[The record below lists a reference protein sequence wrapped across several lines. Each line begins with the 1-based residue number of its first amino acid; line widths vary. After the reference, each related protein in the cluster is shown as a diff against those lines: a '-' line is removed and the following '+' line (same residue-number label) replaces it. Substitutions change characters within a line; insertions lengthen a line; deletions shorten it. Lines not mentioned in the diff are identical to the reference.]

1 MPGAHS
7 LSKPGAQEGAYVQEA
22 CSDWPGL
29 DVDLE
34 AFTRYALARVFSA
47 SPPPLAHAGDLLLAF
62 ACVTNVSGAAAA
74 FKRTFQEVME
84 GALSRRR
91 ASDAEAADV
100 TQIVYERLLVGTV
113 SSPPK
118 LTQYRGHGPLR
129 AWVAT
134 NVTTTLLMMR
144 RSAKRR
150 RERPEE
156 EGAAVAGA
164 GLETAYLKQRYR
176 AEIEAAIVRA
186 LGRLPERARTLLR
199 LHLGQRLT
207 IDHLGAIY
215 RVNRATTARWLSA
228 ARDALAANARAEIK
242 AALRI
247 DDSEC
252 DSLMTLMRGD
262 LEVSVVRLLTG

>member
-7 LSKPGAQEGAYVQEA
+7 LSEPGVQEGAYVEEA
-22 CSDWPGL
+22 RAHWPGL
-29 DVDLE
+29 EVDLE
-34 AFTRYALARVFSA
+34 AFTRYALARVFSV
-47 SPPPLAHAGDLLLAF
+47 SPPPIAHAGDLLLAF
-62 ACVTNVSGAAAA
+62 ACVTKVPGAVTA

-84 GALSRRR
+84 AALSRRR
-91 ASDAEAADV
+91 ASAVEAADV
-100 TQIVYERLLVGTV
+100 TQIVYERLLVGTA

-134 NVTTTLLMMR
+134 NVSTTLLMMR
-144 RSAKRR
+144 RGAKRR

-156 EGAAVAGA
+156 EGAAAAGA
-164 GLETAYLKQRYR
+164 APEISYLKQRYR

-186 LGRLPERARTLLR
+186 LALLPERARTLLR

-207 IDHLGAIY
+207 IDHLGARY
-215 RVNRATTARWLSA
+215 GVNRATAARWLSA
-228 ARDALAANARAEIK
+228 ARDALAAHARAEIK
-242 AALRI
+242 ATLRI
-247 DDSEC
+247 DDKEC

-262 LEVSVVRLLTG
+262 LEVSVVRHLAG